1 MDKIEVKDGQV
12 NVEPE
17 EEQDENW
24 EIYKKAFLTEKVDL
38 SHMLI
43 NDYGINNNGFDG
55 VQDNTN
61 RVGDVNIGNPNDN
74 VSDLRDRKKSK
85 EWGKSVTE
93 ATLLKRFQGHQ
104 SDDGSNDLH
113 NI

>member
-1 MDKIEVKDGQV
+1 
-12 NVEPE
+12 
-17 EEQDENW
+17 
-24 EIYKKAFLTEKVDL
+24 LTEKVDL

-55 VQDNTN
+55 VQDNI
-61 RVGDVNIGNPNDN
+61 VGDININIGNPINNN

-93 ATLLKRFQGHQ
+93 ATLLKRFQVHQ

>member
-1 MDKIEVKDGQV
+1 
-12 NVEPE
+12 
-17 EEQDENW
+17 
-24 EIYKKAFLTEKVDL
+24 
-38 SHMLI
+38 MLI

-55 VQDNTN
+55 VQDNIN
-61 RVGDVNIGNPNDN
+61 RVGDVNIGNPNDNN

-104 SDDGSNDLH
+104 SDDVHNDLH